1 MVEKVLGNIV
11 SSNFFF
17 TIIDDK
23 KLGFHEIWQLAEPTL
38 YIMNVLQYMKDPLW
52 ILIILVFS
60 IVRRSSSQPFIAAAW
75 LRLR

>member
-1 MVEKVLGNIV
+1 MCPVI
-11 SSNFFF
+11 FFY

-23 KLGFHEIWQLAEPTL
+23 KLGFHKIWHLAEPTL

-60 IVRRSSSQPFIAAAW
+60 IVCRPSSQLFIAAAW